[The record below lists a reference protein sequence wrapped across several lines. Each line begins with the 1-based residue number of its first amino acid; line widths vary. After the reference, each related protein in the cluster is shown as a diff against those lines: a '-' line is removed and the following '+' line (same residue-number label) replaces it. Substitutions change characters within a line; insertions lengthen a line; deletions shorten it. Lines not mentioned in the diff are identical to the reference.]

1 MHLAQFVQRTSMINI
16 SASFNSIASSGQTP
30 TQHPQKSH
38 LLGRISINSFPVFA
52 WRYFISK
59 FFIEFFKSRLNYNK
73 MLKNKLKN
81 YKSKVINLISAGT
94 KELEAGYQNYF
105 YIFLA
110 LFFN

>member
-1 MHLAQFVQRTSMINI
+1 
-16 SASFNSIASSGQTP
+16 
-30 TQHPQKSH
+30 
-38 LLGRISINSFPVFA
+38 
-52 WRYFISK
+52 
-59 FFIEFFKSRLNYNK
+59 
-73 MLKNKLKN
+73 MLKNILKN